1 MVYAASWKISLHLWK
16 ASPPKWYC
24 SCTFKRPFCRCQ
36 VDDFCIVWYEIER
49 MDPKVM
55 GHVVPSLKWVPGF
68 NQNITGFCVCGSST
82 PSTCLQIV
90 VLTEALRMGKAY
102 LYPKYIFIPVKM
114 NHSPFQYSQLSIKLL
129 VGLLEEWCHIE
140 DSVLVSLSN
149 GLNRGRN
156 KRDTVASKASI
167 GAHWVPI
174 REASECGQMNIH
186 PSITGQ

>member
-16 ASPPKWYC
+16 ASSPKWYC
-24 SCTFKRPFCRCQ
+24 SCTFKRPFCHCQ
-36 VDDFCIVWYEIER
+36 VDNFCIVWYEIER

-114 NHSPFQYSQLSIKLL
+114 NHSPFQDRTQSCPLTCHHHLRLSCTWPTHAGLISSFCRELQRKL
-129 VGLLEEWCHIE
+129 
-140 DSVLVSLSN
+140 SVFYL
-149 GLNRGRN
+149 
-156 KRDTVASKASI
+156 
-167 GAHWVPI
+167 
-174 REASECGQMNIH
+174 
-186 PSITGQ
+186 

>member
-1 MVYAASWKISLHLWK
+1 MKQKEWIPRSWVMLHLL
-16 ASPPKWYC
+16 C
-24 SCTFKRPFCRCQ
+24 
-36 VDDFCIVWYEIER
+36 
-49 MDPKVM
+49 
-55 GHVVPSLKWVPGF
+55 LKWVPGF
-68 NQNITGFCVCGSST
+68 NQNVTGFCVGGSST
-82 PSTCLQIV
+82 PSLCLQIV

-102 LYPKYIFIPVKM
+102 LYPKYILIPVKI
-114 NHSPFQYSQLSIKLL
+114 NHSPFQYSQLAIKLL

-167 GAHWVPI
+167 RAHRVPI
-174 REASECGQMNIH
+174 REASECGQINIH